1 MKFIQ
6 KNIIQEIEKIVQKHN
21 FFLIDLIERGNVNN
35 PVFEFY
41 IDGTEIVTIENCA
54 QISREIRD
62 LLETESSVSEK
73 YRIDVSSP
81 GVDRPLKFIE
91 QYHKHI
97 GRKFE
102 LKFKLDNQT
111 KKITV
116 DLVSVLDNKLN
127 FKNANEDYLIDFDT
141 IVSAKVLITFR

>member
-1 MKFIQ
+1 MKFIP

-54 QISREIRD
+54 QISREIRN

-102 LKFKLDNQT
+102 LKFKLENQT

-141 IVSAKVLITFR
+141 IMSAKVLITF

>member
-1 MKFIQ
+1 MKFIP

-54 QISREIRD
+54 QISREIRN

-102 LKFKLDNQT
+102 LKFKLENQT

-141 IVSAKVLITFR
+141 IVSAKVLITF

>member
-1 MKFIQ
+1 MKFIP

-54 QISREIRD
+54 QISREIRN

-102 LKFKLDNQT
+102 LKFKLENQT

-116 DLVSVLDNKLN
+116 DLVSILDNKLN

-141 IVSAKVLITFR
+141 IMSAKVLITF

>member
-1 MKFIQ
+1 MKFIP

-141 IVSAKVLITFR
+141 IVSAKVLITF